1 MRHASYIVQ
10 CGSVEAVSAI
20 VRLLPGT
27 EHHTENAFFFSCFV
41 FLWFRIG
48 LMLVDWLSEARII
61 E

>member
-27 EHHTENAFFFSCFV
+27 EHHTENAFFFLALFSSGFV
-41 FLWFRIG
+41 S
-48 LMLVDWLSEARII
+48 D
-61 E
+61 